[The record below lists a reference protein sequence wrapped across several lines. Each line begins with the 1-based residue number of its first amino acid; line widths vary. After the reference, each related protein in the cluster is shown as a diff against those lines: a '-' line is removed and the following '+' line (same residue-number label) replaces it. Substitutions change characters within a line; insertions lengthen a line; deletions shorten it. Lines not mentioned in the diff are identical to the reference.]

1 MSGVSFVNGV
11 PSLAQLIDRC
21 GDDDECVSAIILDT
35 LEREAAEAE
44 PQMLAFP
51 SRRGRGEGP

>member
-1 MSGVSFVNGV
+1 MSVGFVNGV
-11 PSLAQLIDRC
+11 PSLAQLIDRH
-21 GDDDECVSAIILDT
+21 GHDDERVSEIILDM